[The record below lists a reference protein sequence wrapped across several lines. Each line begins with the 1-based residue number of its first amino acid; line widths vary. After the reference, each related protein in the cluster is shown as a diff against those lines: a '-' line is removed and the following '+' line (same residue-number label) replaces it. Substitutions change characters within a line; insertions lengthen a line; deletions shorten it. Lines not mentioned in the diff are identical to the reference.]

1 VLRPLNAVREEIMKR
16 FLVGPALAIVLGVAP
31 FPGFAADGRYIV
43 KFSDRGAAAGL
54 AALNAAGGRVILT
67 LAPQNAVAAR
77 IPERALA
84 GLIRNPNVE
93 YVEEDAIRT
102 PMAADR
108 ITSSGEILPYGIQM
122 VQADLV
128 ASSNEAAKKV
138 CIIDSG
144 YSQQHEDLRGDA
156 DGSITRNATDGGS
169 GSWDKDSCGHGTH
182 VAGTVMASAGN
193 GAGVIGVIPGV
204 RLHVVKVFGD
214 DNLAGGSCGWTY
226 SSTLVNALNKC
237 EAAGS
242 NVTSMS
248 LGGSLKSRTEDKAF
262 ADAYKRGMLH
272 IAAAGNAGNRTTSYP
287 AGYSSVISVAAVD
300 SNETVAGF
308 SQQNKDVEIAAPGV
322 GVLSTVPWLDDNTL
336 GFADNSR
343 VSGGHIEFSART
355 QGTAGV
361 VVNGGLCTSV
371 GSWSGSV
378 VLCQRGTVSFNDK
391 VKNVQ
396 AGGGVAAV
404 IYNNA
409 SSDSTC
415 GDFAGT
421 LGNGNSS
428 AIPAIAVSCSDGAHA
443 LNYLGQNG
451 TVRSQVTYPAS
462 GYEAWNGTSMATPH
476 VSGVAALVWSCHP
489 ALTNQRIR
497 DAMNATA
504 KDKGA
509 AGRDNAYG
517 FGIVQARAAVESLG
531 ASSFCTTSTVSRY

>member
-1 VLRPLNAVREEIMKR
+1 MKR
-16 FLVGPALAIVLGVAP
+16 LLVGPALALVLGMAP
-31 FPGFAADGRYIV
+31 FTGFAADGRYIV
-43 KFSDRGAAAGL
+43 KFSERGSGAGL
-54 AALNAAGGRVILT
+54 AALQAAGAQVVLT
-67 LAPQNAVAAR
+67 LAPQNAVAAL
-77 IPERALA
+77 IPQPALA
-84 GLIRNPNVE
+84 GLARNPNIE

-108 ITSSGEILPYGIQM
+108 ITASGEILPYGIQM

-144 YSQQHEDLRGDA
+144 YSQQHEDLRDA
-156 DGSITRNATDGGS
+156 TDGSITQNATDSGS
-169 GSWDKDSCGHGTH
+169 GSWEKDSCGHGTH

-193 GAGVIGVIPGV
+193 GAGVIGVIPLV
-204 RLHVVKVFGD
+204 SLHVVKVFGND
-214 DNLAGGSCGWTY
+214 DLAGGNCKWTY

-242 NVTSMS
+242 NLTSMS
-248 LGGSLKSRTEDKAF
+248 LGGSGKSRTEDRAF
-262 ADAYKRGMLH
+262 ADAYNRGMLH
-272 IAAAGNAGNRTTSYP
+272 FAAAGNAGNRTTSYP

-300 SNETVAGF
+300 SNETVASF
-308 SQQNKDVEIAAPGV
+308 SQQNRTVEIAAPGV

-336 GFADNSR
+336 GFADNTS

-355 QGTAGV
+355 QGTTGALV
-361 VVNGGLCTSV
+361 DGGLCNSV

-391 VKNVQ
+391 VQNVQ
-396 AGGGVAAV
+396 SGGGVAAV
-404 IYNNA
+404 IYNNV

-415 GDFAGT
+415 GNFLGT
-421 LGNGNSS
+421 LGDGNSS
-428 AIPAIAVSCSDGAHA
+428 AIPAISVSCSDGAYA
-443 LNYLGQNG
+443 LSYVGQSG
-451 TVRSQVTYPAS
+451 TVRSQVTYPDS

-476 VSGVAALVWSCHP
+476 ASGVAALVWSCHP
-489 ALTNQRIR
+489 GLTNQKIR

-531 ASSFCTTSTVSRY
+531 ASSFCTTSTVSKY